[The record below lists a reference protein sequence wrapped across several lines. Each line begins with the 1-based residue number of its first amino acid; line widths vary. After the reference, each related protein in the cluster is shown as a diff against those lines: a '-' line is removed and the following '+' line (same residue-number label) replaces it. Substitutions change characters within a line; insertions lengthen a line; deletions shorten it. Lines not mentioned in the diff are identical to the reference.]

1 MMSKVNFII
10 IATLMLFGEH
20 HLNAAQILLAE
31 YPFSGGGN
39 YGDSSLAP
47 SIAGAQ
53 FTIGHDPIIQPG
65 GASSQIIEANL
76 LNSIG
81 GTLRL
86 SNGQTGVFDFTA
98 ENSPAFNAVVNK
110 MTNRIND
117 QLYVWA
123 GSYNAARKQT
133 GGGGSGGWDLVPRL
147 KGSKIDFFRLIVK
160 QLSWYK
166 NPNNSSQLMMEGVW
180 QIYGTPLPYAAT
192 GNASIVNGF
201 VISISVEGGYGY
213 STAPN
218 VRISGGGIGSGA
230 TAEAIVENGSVKTIR
245 VTNAGSGYKT
255 PTVEID
261 PPPQPPEL
269 PRRAVAEAIVIN
281 GFVVSVRIL
290 DEGFGYVDAP
300 SVSLIGGGGSGA
312 VVSSDV
318 NNGRVTGFRVL
329 NAGNGYLT
337 PPSVTIS
344 PPPNGPE
351 LQIAVSRVK
360 VDMKLTVGKKYIL
373 EASKDF
379 QTWTAAAPIFTADR
393 NEIELE
399 FEVQNTGQFFRIKE
413 LQ

>member
-1 MMSKVNFII
+1 MKTVFLLII
-10 IATLMLFGEH
+10 ILVSFGESN
-20 HLNAAQILLAE
+20 LTAAQILLVE
-31 YPFSGGGN
+31 YPVSGGGI
-39 YGDSSLAP
+39 YGDSQMAQ
-47 SIAGAQ
+47 SIVGAQ

-65 GASSQIIEANL
+65 GASLQLIEENL

-86 SNGQTGVFDFTA
+86 SNGQTGVFDFNA
-98 ENSPAFNAVVNK
+98 DNSPPFNAVVNK
-110 MTNRIND
+110 MTNRIGD
-117 QLYVWA
+117 QLYIPAVC
-123 GSYNAARKQT
+123 YNAARKLT

-147 KGSKIDFFRLIVK
+147 KGSKIDFFRLLVK
-160 QLSWYK
+160 QLSWFK
-166 NPNNSSQLMMEGVW
+166 NSNNSSQIVMEAVW

-192 GNASIVNGF
+192 ANASVVNGF
-201 VISISVEGGYGY
+201 VISVSVEGGYGY
-213 STAPN
+213 LVAPT
-218 VRISGGGIGSGA
+218 VRINGGGIGSGA
-230 TAEAIVENGSVKTIR
+230 TAEAIVENGSVTTIR

-337 PPSVTIS
+337 PLSVTIS
-344 PPPNGPE
+344 PPPIGPE

-360 VDMKLTVGKKYIL
+360 VNMKLTVGKKYIL

-379 QTWTAAAPIFTADR
+379 QTWTAAAPKFTADR